1 MTRITKIATLTLIVG
16 ANTLFASS
24 NDYALTNN
32 YKLLN
37 DMKLAQKQQEI
48 IINMSNQ
55 LNKDIID
62 SNSLKNAEN
71 RFSKILIGLSN
82 GDISLNLKGTNIPQI
97 KEKLSEVQKLWQKEK
112 TMLNGEI
119 KDSDK
124 KEKAIA
130 NLNNIMLKMSE
141 AIALYNKSYERFKQ
155 KSKLSSLVNHHMNSR
170 KNQTFAFNTV
180 Q

>member
-1 MTRITKIATLTLIVG
+1 MKRTTKVATLALILGTNV
-16 ANTLFASS
+16 LFASS

-48 IINMSNQ
+48 ILNMSNQ
-55 LNKDIID
+55 LNKNIID
-62 SNSLKNAEN
+62 IKSLRSAQN
-71 RFSKILIGLSN
+71 RFNKVLMGLSN

-97 KEKLSEVQKLWQKEK
+97 KAKLSEVQKLWEKENS
-112 TMLNGEI
+112 MLNGDI

>member
-1 MTRITKIATLTLIVG
+1 MKKITKIATLTLLLGTSSI
-16 ANTLFASS
+16 FAS
-24 NDYALTNN
+24 NDYAIIDN

-48 IINMSNQ
+48 IININNQ
-55 LNKDIID
+55 LNKNKIDIK
-62 SNSLKNAEN
+62 SLKNAQN
-71 RFSKILIGLSN
+71 RFNKILLGLSN
-82 GDISLNLKGTNIPQI
+82 GDTSLNLKGTDIPQI
-97 KEKLSEVQKLWQKEK
+97 KAKLSEVQKLWIKEK
-112 TMLNGEI
+112 SMLNNKIINNDE
-119 KDSDK
+119 

-155 KSKLSSLVNHHMNSR
+155 KSKLALLVSHHMSSK
-170 KNQTFAFNTV
+170 KNQTFAFNIV